1 MRRAVAVQLLVACAA
16 LGAATTPACAAAPV
30 RARIAGAAV
39 VLDRSPLRLRVLDA
53 RGRTL
58 LSSVAG
64 DRAIAGVRYA
74 PLALTVGSE
83 PELRIPRLP
92 GAPDPNPGHPAPTR
106 RYVATS
112 VVAAHAGPRG
122 LTATLRTNDPAGR
135 TILLTAAPGPAG
147 TIAITA
153 LVPGGRTA
161 AVSAAFS
168 SPADEAFHGF
178 GGRRESTDL
187 RGRAFTSWVL
197 DYRFPDVSHT
207 YYDVAPQF
215 VSSRGY
221 GVLLD
226 RTEIARWRM
235 ASDTRAWRVAVGSGE
250 LRLLVATGAPASVM
264 RRITAITGRH
274 RPAPDWSLR
283 PALSRTIRIGESAA
297 DYQGE
302 VLADVARLER
312 TALPVGAYAFE
323 GWATMPRAVVLDV
336 IGRLRA
342 RGIHAILYLRA
353 FTSADRAGTE
363 PPGIYPDA
371 LAQGVVATRA
381 DGSPYLFDS
390 SFPPPTP
397 AALIDFTGAQAR
409 VWWTARITD
418 LLDTGADGFMN
429 DFGEQVAPDMHFAD
443 GEGGV
448 TMHNRFPAVQA
459 QVTRGILS
467 AYEAQHPGR
476 RIFFFQRA
484 GWDGADGSAGAESA
498 TFPGDESADWSPRT
512 GLPSIV
518 PDMLNRATGGAYG
531 FTTDIGGYADFR
543 FVSGKGFTPV
553 SPELFTRWAQASVF
567 MTHFRVHN
575 SALTGVKMPW
585 SFGPVTQRRWVA
597 AARLHERAMGLVE
610 RAWRSARATGMPVT
624 RPLWLVMPGAAAS
637 PRANDEWLLGAD
649 LLAAP
654 VLREHARSRPVLLP
668 PGCWRRAGSG
678 PALRGGRTITARASL
693 DQLPWYARCGTQPLG
708 RLAA

>member
-1 MRRAVAVQLLVACAA
+1 MRRAVPVQLIVAA
-16 LGAATTPACAAAPV
+16 LLAALAPSAVASQV
-30 RARIAGAAV
+30 RAHVGSGTVI
-39 VLDRSPLRLRVLDA
+39 LDSSPLRLRVRDA
-53 RGRTL
+53 RGRTV

-64 DRAIAGVRYA
+64 DRSIAGVRYA
-74 PLALTVGSE
+74 PLTLTVGSE

-92 GAPDPNPGHPAPTR
+92 GAPDPNPPHAPR
-106 RYVATS
+106 PHRYVATS
-112 VVAAHAGPRG
+112 VIAAHAGPGG
-122 LTATLRTNDPAGR
+122 LTATLRTNDPAR
-135 TILLTAAPGPAG
+135 RRFVLTAAPGRAG
-147 TIAITA
+147 TIAIDI

-161 AVSAAFS
+161 AVSAAFA
-168 SPADEAFHGF
+168 SPRGEAFHGF
-178 GGRRESTDL
+178 GGRREGTDL

-235 ASDTRAWRVAVGSGE
+235 ASDASAWRVAIGSSD
-250 LRLLVATGAPASVM
+250 LRLLVATGSPASVI
-264 RRITAITGRH
+264 RRITAITGRT
-274 RPAPDWSLR
+274 RPAPAWSLR
-283 PALSRTIRIGESAA
+283 PTLSRTIRIGETAA

-312 TALPVGAYAFE
+312 SSLPVGAYAFE
-323 GWATMPRAVVLDV
+323 GWATMPRDVVVDV
-336 IGRLRA
+336 IRRLRA
-342 RGIHAILYLRA
+342 KGIHAILYLRA

-363 PPGIYPDA
+363 PPSVYADA

-397 AALIDFTGAQAR
+397 AALIDFTSPRAR
-409 VWWTARITD
+409 IWWTARITD

-429 DFGEQVAPDMHFAD
+429 DFGEQVLPGMRFAD
-443 GEGGV
+443 GEAGT

-459 QVTRGILS
+459 QVTRGVVG

-498 TFPGDESADWSPRT
+498 TFPGDESADWNPRT

-518 PDMLNRATGGAYG
+518 PDMLDRATGGAFG
-531 FTTDIGGYADFR
+531 FTTDIGGYADFQ
-543 FVSGKGFTPV
+543 FVSGRGFAPV

-585 SFGPVTQRRWVA
+585 SLGPATQRRWVA
-597 AARLHERAMGLVE
+597 AARLHERAIGLIE
-610 RAWRSARATGMPVT
+610 RAWRQAEQTGMPVT
-624 RPLWLVMPGAAAS
+624 RPLWLVMPSAAAS
-637 PRANDEWLLGAD
+637 PRADDEWLLGAD

-668 PGCWRRAGSG
+668 PGCWRREGTG
-678 PALRGGRTITARASL
+678 PALRGERTVSAHASL
-693 DQLPWYARCGTQPLG
+693 DQLPWFTRCGAHPL
-708 RLAA
+708 RST

>member
-1 MRRAVAVQLLVACAA
+1 MRRAVAVQLLVVAAA
-16 LGAATTPACAAAPV
+16 LCAVAAPASASTPV
-30 RARIAGAAV
+30 RARLAGGTV
-39 VLDRSPLRLRVLDA
+39 ILDRSPLRLRVLDT
-53 RGRTL
+53 RGRTVL
-58 LSSVAG
+58 RSVAG
-64 DRAIAGVRYA
+64 DRRIAGVRYA
-74 PLALTVGSE
+74 PLTLTVGSE
-83 PELRIPRLP
+83 PELRVPRLP
-92 GAPDPNPGHPAPTR
+92 GAPDPNPAHPAAAR

-112 VVAAHAGPRG
+112 VLSAHAGPG
-122 LTATLRTNDPAGR
+122 GMTATLRTSDPAGR
-135 TILLTAAPGPAG
+135 RIVLSAASGPAG

-153 LVPGGRTA
+153 LVSGGRAA
-161 AVSAAFS
+161 AVGAAFS
-168 SPADEAFHGF
+168 SPAAEAFHGF
-178 GGRRESTDL
+178 GGRREGTDL

-197 DYRFPDVSHT
+197 DYRFPDVAHA
-207 YYDVAPQF
+207 YYEAAPQF

-235 ASDTRAWRVAVGSGE
+235 ASDTNAWRVAIGSGE
-250 LRLLVATGAPASVM
+250 LRLLVATGTPATVM

-274 RPAPDWSLR
+274 RPAPAWSLR
-283 PALSRTIRIGESAA
+283 PTLSRTIRIGESAA

-312 TALPVGAYAFE
+312 SSLPVGAYAFE
-323 GWATMPRAVVLDV
+323 GWATMPRDVVVDV
-336 IGRLRA
+336 IRRLRA

-353 FTSADRAGTE
+353 FASADKAGTE
-363 PPGIYPDA
+363 PAGVYADA

-397 AALIDFTGAQAR
+397 AALIDFSSPQAR
-409 VWWTARITD
+409 IWWTARIAD

-429 DFGEQVAPDMHFAD
+429 DFGEQVLPDMHFAD
-443 GEGGV
+443 GETGA
-448 TMHNRFPAVQA
+448 TFHNRFPAVQA
-459 QVTRGILS
+459 QVTRGIVS

-476 RIFFFQRA
+476 KIFFFQRA
-484 GWDGADGSAGAESA
+484 GWEGADGSAGAESA
-498 TFPGDESADWSPRT
+498 TFPGDESADWNART

-543 FVSGKGFTPV
+543 FVSGRGFTPV

-575 SALTGVKMPW
+575 SALTGVKLPW
-585 SFGPVTQRRWVA
+585 SFDPATQRRWAA
-597 AARLHERAMGLVE
+597 AARLHERAMGLIE
-610 RAWRSARATGMPVT
+610 RTWRTAKATGMPVT

-668 PGCWRRAGSG
+668 PGCWRRAGTG
-678 PALRGGRTITARASL
+678 PALRGARTITARASL
-693 DQLPWYARCGTQPLG
+693 DQLPWYVRCGTHPLK
-708 RLAA
+708 

>member
-1 MRRAVAVQLLVACAA
+1 MRRAVAVQLLVVAA
-16 LGAATTPACAAAPV
+16 VLCTAAVPASASTPV
-30 RARIAGAAV
+30 RARFAGGTV

-53 RGRTL
+53 RGRTVL
-58 LSSVAG
+58 GSVTG
-64 DRAIAGVRYA
+64 DRSTAGVRYA
-74 PLALTVGSE
+74 PLTLTVGSE

-92 GAPDPNPGHPAPTR
+92 GTPDPNPAHPAAAH

-112 VVAAHAGPRG
+112 VIAAHAGPGG
-122 LTATLRTNDPAGR
+122 LTATLRTNDPAR
-135 TILLTAAPGPAG
+135 RRIVLTATPGPAG

-153 LVPGGRTA
+153 LVTGGRTVA
-161 AVSAAFS
+161 LSAAFDA
-168 SPADEAFHGF
+168 PAGEAFHGF
-178 GGRRESTDL
+178 GGRREGTDL
-187 RGRAFTSWVL
+187 RGHAFTSWVL

-207 YYDVAPQF
+207 YYVAAPQF

-235 ASDTRAWRVAVGSGE
+235 ASDTSAWRVAIGSGE
-250 LRLLVATGAPASVM
+250 LRLLVATGPPATVM

-274 RPAPDWSLR
+274 RPAPAWSLR
-283 PALSRTIRIGESAA
+283 PTLSRTIRIGETPA

-312 TALPVGAYAFE
+312 SALPVGAYAFE
-323 GWATMPRAVVLDV
+323 GWATMPRDVVLDV
-336 IGRLRA
+336 IRRLRA

-353 FTSADRAGTE
+353 FASADRAGTE
-363 PPGIYPDA
+363 PPGVYADA

-397 AALIDFTGAQAR
+397 AALIDFTSPRAR

-429 DFGEQVAPDMHFAD
+429 DFGEQVLPGMHFS
-443 GEGGV
+443 GGQTGV
-448 TMHNRFPAVQA
+448 TLHNSFPAIQA
-459 QVTRGILS
+459 QVTRGIVS
-467 AYEAQHPGR
+467 AYEALHPGR
-476 RIFFFQRA
+476 QIFFFQRA
-484 GWDGADGSAGAESA
+484 GWGGADGSAGAESA
-498 TFPGDESADWSPRT
+498 AFPGDESADWNART

-518 PDMLNRATGGAYG
+518 PDMLNRAAGGAYG
-531 FTTDIGGYADFR
+531 FTTDIGGYADFH

-597 AARLHERAMGLVE
+597 AARLHERAMGLIE
-610 RAWRSARATGMPVT
+610 RTWRTATATGMPVT

-654 VLREHARSRPVLLP
+654 VLREHMRSRPVLLP
-668 PGCWRRAGSG
+668 PGCWRREGTG
-678 PALRGGRTITARASL
+678 PAVHGGRTITARASL
-693 DQLPWYARCGTQPLG
+693 DQLPWFTRCGTRPL
-708 RLAA
+708 R